1 MKTFKQYLLED
12 TVKIK
17 AWSEVDIDEVSAINY
32 LNANCKTGLEAIK
45 SGQMLYRGFEG
56 GTTDFKIIDPSTG
69 ERTSR
74 DSNNLYQLMFDASDA
89 LADYPKRS
97 KSLICST
104 NYDVATV
111 YGDVYAVFPH
121 DDTKVAIAA
130 TSDLFSQRFR
140 APIFGANEFSI
151 NRFTKFFEKFL
162 YLLSIHADINPGNIA
177 DSTRKFLSA
186 KTLDER
192 LSKFDAYTL
201 VLKLNAVLMDNAHD
215 AIVTYDEIDSGG
227 RSVVQ
232 QCNEIENRFTLK
244 LGNDAVE
251 HFKKNGFKQISAR
264 IFFKLMNENPTNRFT
279 AIASHIFTPGRAEL
293 VLTTYGKMGARVIV
307 QSHEAWFSGPA
318 MLISADMFK
327 KILIELD
334 KSDFPI
340 HTSVRDVYLSDN
352 R

>member
-1 MKTFKQYLLED
+1 MKTFKQFLHEE

-32 LNANCKTGLEAIK
+32 LNANCKIGLEAIK
-45 SGQMLYRGFEG
+45 SGEMLYRGVG
-56 GTTDFKIIDPSTG
+56 GRTADFKIVDPSTG

-74 DSNNLYQLMFDASDA
+74 DSNNLYQLMFDASES

-104 NYDVATV
+104 GYDVATL

-121 DDTKVAIAA
+121 DGTKVAIAA

-162 YLLSIHADINPGNIA
+162 NLLGIQSDINPGNIE

-201 VLKLNAVLMDNAHD
+201 VLKLNAILMDTAHD
-215 AIVTYDEIDSGG
+215 AIITYDEIDSGNK
-227 RSVVQ
+227 RVIQ
-232 QCNEIENRFTLK
+232 QCNEIENRFILK
-244 LGNDAVE
+244 LGSDAVE
-251 HFKKNGFKQISAR
+251 HFKKNGFKQPAAR
-264 IFFKLMNENPTNRFT
+264 IFFKLMSENPSSRFT
-279 AIASHIFTPGRAEL
+279 AIASHIFTPGRTEL
-293 VLTTYGKMGARVIV
+293 VLTNYGRMGGRVVV

-318 MLISADMFK
+318 MMIGDSMFK
-327 KILIELD
+327 KILAKLD
-334 KSDFPI
+334 ETGYPI
-340 HTSVRDVYLSDN
+340 HKSVREVYLSKQ
-352 R
+352 